1 MGVPRNLWILAI
13 VVSVVLVSGLAYA
26 LIVDWNTPV
35 QKPLPHAQA
44 TSSSGFG
51 FGVLVGLAAGVII
64 GSLLALK
71 KR

>member
-1 MGVPRNLWILAI
+1 MPRKLWILAI
-13 VVSVVLVSGLAYA
+13 VVSVVLVAGLAYA
-26 LIVDWNTPV
+26 LIVDWDTPV
-35 QKPLPHAQA
+35 QKTLPRAQ

-51 FGVLVGLAAGVII
+51 LGVLVGLGAGVVI

>member
-1 MGVPRNLWILAI
+1 MGVARKLWILAI
-13 VVSVVLVSGLAYA
+13 VVSVVLVAGLAYA

-35 QKPLPHAQA
+35 QKPLPRTQ
-44 TSSSGFG
+44 SESSGFG
-51 FGVLVGLAAGVII
+51 FGVLVGLAAGVVI

>member
-1 MGVPRNLWILAI
+1 MPRKLWILAI
-13 VVSVVLVSGLAYA
+13 VVSVVLVAALGYA

-35 QKPLPHAQA
+35 QKQLPRVP
-44 TSSSGFG
+44 SESSGFG
-51 FGVLVGLAAGVII
+51 FGVLVGLAAGVVI

>member
-1 MGVPRNLWILAI
+1 VRVPRKLWILAI
-13 VVSVVLVSGLAYA
+13 VVSIVLVAGFCYA

-35 QKPLPHAQA
+35 QKQLPRVPSQ
-44 TSSSGFG
+44 SSGFG
-51 FGVLVGLAAGVII
+51 FGVLVGLAAGVVI

>member
-1 MGVPRNLWILAI
+1 MPRKVWILAI
-13 VVSVVLVSGLAYA
+13 VVSVIPVGLLTYA

-35 QKPLPHAQA
+35 QNSLPPRAQ
-44 TSSSGFG
+44 TTSSGFG
-51 FGVLVGLAAGVII
+51 FGVLVGLAAGVVI

>member
-1 MGVPRNLWILAI
+1 MGVPRKLWILAI
-13 VVSVVLVSGLAYA
+13 VVSVVLVAGLGYA

-35 QKPLPHAQA
+35 QKQLPRVQ
-44 TSSSGFG
+44 SESSGFG
-51 FGVLVGLAAGVII
+51 FGVLVGLAAGVVI

>member
-1 MGVPRNLWILAI
+1 MPRKLWILAI
-13 VVSVVLVSGLAYA
+13 VVSVVLVAALGYA

-35 QKPLPHAQA
+35 QKQLPRVR
-44 TSSSGFG
+44 SESSGFG
-51 FGVLVGLAAGVII
+51 FGVLVGLAAGVVI